1 MTRNRVVNEF
11 ADFIQRSFA
20 LSFSHT
26 FFQIATGI
34 DETFASLAKAIL
46 DKRAASGI
54 GQEKRSGFVLKG
66 DDFDNQ
72 KKKSCCG

>member
-1 MTRNRVVNEF
+1 MTHNRVANEF
-11 ADFIQRSFA
+11 TDFIQRSFA
-20 LSFSHT
+20 LFSHT

-46 DKRAASGI
+46 EKRAASGI